1 MKRVVVT
8 GMAGITALG
17 ERWEDIEKN
26 LRAGRNGVR
35 RMSEWDYI
43 DSLNTRLGARTYRQY
58 SAYTDQHG
66 MAYWPT

>member
-17 ERWEDIEKN
+17 DSWEKVEAN
-26 LRAGRNGVR
+26 LRRRRNAVR

-43 DSLNTRLGARTYRQY
+43 DALNTRLGAPIDDFQAPKHFPR
-58 SAYTDQHG
+58 
-66 MAYWPT
+66 